1 MTTQNSEYRKNLTD
15 LMLRYEQGEFIRTRH
30 EGSPIQRLLR
40 ELTLR
45 VQELEDELKKLKE
58 KP

>member
-1 MTTQNSEYRKNLTD
+1 MKKNLTE
-15 LMLRYEQGEFIRTRH
+15 LMLRYEQGEFIRNR

-45 VQELEDELKKLKE
+45 IQELEDEVE
-58 KP
+58 RMRDEATVQ